1 MKLVFRVSDSQ
12 RLIFVAKAVEQMVA
26 FRQRSWW
33 QSEAG
38 GVLLGRYLLDSENLV
53 VDEVTTPQNSDRRG
67 RFSFFRSKKH
77 GKIAQARWSEEASTL
92 AYLGLWHTHP
102 EADPTPSGVDL
113 RDWEQALSKDTFH
126 GTKLFF
132 PIVGIERI
140 RVWSMGSDGAF
151 FELKEEVRNGKD
163 TSTSNN
169 PGRD

>member
-1 MKLVFRVSDSQ
+1 MKLVFRVSDDQ
-12 RLIFVAKAVEQMVA
+12 RLIFVPTAVEQMIA

-38 GVLLGRYLLDSENLV
+38 GVLLGRHLLDSNDLV

-77 GKIAQARWSEEASTL
+77 GKIAQARWLEEASTL

-102 EADPTPSGVDL
+102 EAYPTPSGVDL
-113 RDWEQALSKDTFH
+113 KDWEQALSKDTFE
-126 GTKLFF
+126 GKQLFF
-132 PIVGIERI
+132 PIVGIEKI
-140 RVWSMGSDGAF
+140 RVWSLSRDGAF

-163 TSTSNN
+163 TGKSNHS
-169 PGRD
+169 GSD